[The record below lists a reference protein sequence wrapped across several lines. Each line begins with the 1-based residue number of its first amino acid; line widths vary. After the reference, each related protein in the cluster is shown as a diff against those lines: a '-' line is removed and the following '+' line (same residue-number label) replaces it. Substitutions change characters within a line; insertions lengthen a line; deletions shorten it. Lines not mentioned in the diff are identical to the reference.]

1 MADIEVEGERCFIV
15 TGATRGLGLAL
26 VRRLVRLPGVRV
38 VAPVRDPQ
46 RGAALR
52 LGDRV
57 TWVELDLRSLAAVRA
72 FAAGWRG
79 RIDGLVN
86 NAGMSSGAL
95 RRTDEG
101 WEETVAVNHLAALQ
115 LTVGLLPQLAG
126 GRVVFLGSSTHN
138 PEYRRAQRFAHRG
151 PRFTSIEA
159 LARGS
164 EEAGVAPARLGFDRY
179 ATSKL
184 LNTVTAIELGR
195 RIAGERTAFYG
206 FDPGLMPGTGL
217 QREMP
222 LPVRLVWATVLRW
235 AVPWIAN
242 ASTPERSA
250 AGLEWL
256 LTVQPPP
263 PSGQIFGIDRLP
275 SRTLW
280 PPAQEPG
287 LGRAVVDESLAL
299 LGATLA

>member
-1 MADIEVEGERCFIV
+1 MADIEVEGERCFVV
-15 TGATRGLGLAL
+15 TGATSGLGLAL
-26 VRRLVRLPGVRV
+26 TRRLVRLPGVRV
-38 VAPVRDPQ
+38 VAPARDLA
-46 RGAALR
+46 RAAALK
-52 LGDRV
+52 LGERV

-86 NAGMSSGAL
+86 NAGVSAGAL
-95 RRTDEG
+95 RRTGDG

-115 LTVGLLPQLAG
+115 LTVGLLPHLVG

-164 EEAGVAPARLGFDRY
+164 EEAGASPARLGFDRY

-195 RIAGERTAFYG
+195 RIAGERVAVYG
-206 FDPGLMPGTGL
+206 FDPWMMPGTGL
-217 QREMP
+217 QRAMP
-222 LPVRLVWATVLRW
+222 LPVRFLWATVLRM
-235 AVPWIAN
+235 AVPWMAH

-250 AGLEWL
+250 VGLEWL
-256 LTVQPPP
+256 LTVRPPP
-263 PSGQIFGIDRLP
+263 PSGQIFGVDRLP
-275 SRTLW
+275 SRTVW
-280 PPAQEPG
+280 TGAQEPA